1 MTRGSIL
8 RCSIRDRR
16 SNPIQLFSCQTVNGN
31 VFRTSRSVTLRV
43 MRASDPRSTML
54 RAPNCYRALL
64 GHAGRELR
72 DAFTS
77 SSSGYRCRFQYAIP
91 KASFR
96 VSRLI
101 HLPVFLHLLPIVRA
115 KIGDRCEQMPR
126 KNSYATYQNCC
137 TRLLRISSPQCTVH
151 PTDHCRLRWRVS
163 LT

>member
-1 MTRGSIL
+1 MEMYSEPHGASLCGLCGHQTPAPPCFALQIATVPSWGM
-8 RCSIRDRR
+8 
-16 SNPIQLFSCQTVNGN
+16 PVASC
-31 VFRTSRSVTLRV
+31 V
-43 MRASDPRSTML
+43 MR
-54 RAPNCYRALL
+54 
-64 GHAGRELR
+64 
-72 DAFTS
+72 FTS
-77 SSSGYRCRFQYAIP
+77 SSSVEIQTSPASSWQALALSSHPRASGYRCRFQYAIP

-96 VSRLI
+96 VWRLI

-151 PTDHCRLRWRVS
+151 PTDHCRLRWSVS